1 MIANLLKKSSNNK
14 IKVSSS
20 NSIDYLNH
28 TLQSNSID
36 ELKEI
41 FGYAKLNIFHIEFER
56 LMFMIN
62 KARQITAN
70 QLQPFSYASL
80 FEQEELEFYKILS
93 FDEFNGKAVNE
104 LLREST
110 GKSVA
115 VFCN

>member
-1 MIANLLKKSSNNK
+1 MIANLLKKISNNK
-14 IKVSSS
+14 IKASSSS
-20 NSIDYLNH
+20 NIDYLNH
-28 TLQSNSID
+28 ALQSNSID

-93 FDEFNGKAVNE
+93 FEEFNAKAVNE
-104 LLREST
+104 LLR
-110 GKSVA
+110 
-115 VFCN
+115 